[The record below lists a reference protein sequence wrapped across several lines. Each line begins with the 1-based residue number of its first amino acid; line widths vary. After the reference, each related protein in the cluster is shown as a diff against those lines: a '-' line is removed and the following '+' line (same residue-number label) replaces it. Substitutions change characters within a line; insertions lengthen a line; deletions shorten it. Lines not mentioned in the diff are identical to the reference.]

1 MTERRVSV
9 RLVGVGGDQ
18 LKSLLTELGDEG
30 QRALGSIARAA
41 GPASATLQEVDRA
54 AQAAGVEMKGLYE
67 RTALA
72 SAVMRAAAIG
82 AAEVSVRIEAAGL
95 AGRKFKTAAD
105 EATTYGRVLDNLRA
119 TYNPLYAAT
128 REYNSTVEDIRQ
140 AHVAGALSVEEMT
153 RALDRERIAY
163 QQSVVAIQTRQ
174 AALDA
179 AMAAS
184 RGPTTLQRIDA
195 LTGVTGGVARDAA
208 DIEAYGRSMDDLRAK
223 ANPLYATIRR
233 YKDTLAD
240 LRQAHRLGAISAD
253 ELTEAIQRERRAA
266 MASIDVLKGRAT
278 YLAEVSTGANV
289 ATYRM
294 NNLAF
299 QINDIGVSLAGGMNP
314 FVVMAQQGT
323 QIAQIYGFGRGGV
336 NALMRD
342 LSDMARTSGRA
353 VLGIATRFPFVTAA
367 VGAAT
372 LGILGMQEAINDTAA
387 VHVTFGEVA
396 VATWQTLVERVYQLG
411 KPMFDTIASWWET
424 AVTWADWAWE
434 KIVDGA
440 IWMGDLLIK
449 AWKVQAATVVAVYQ
463 AIPDAVG
470 ALALSAVNRVIDA
483 INWMIEKALNGIN
496 ALVDA
501 ANWALSKAGL
511 PGDLERFDP
520 AVFRVSNVD
529 NPYSADLGARRAAY
543 AAQVRGIMQGSP
555 LGEFF
560 DDVTDRAMQM
570 ALNRPDEPGSGG
582 GSSSGGTDA
591 GQAIAQAA
599 DLAARGWAA
608 VAEAL
613 STYSS
618 KARDWG
624 SAVGAALVGAFQSA
638 ESAFRSF
645 IETGKVNW
653 ADLATSI
660 ISDLAMIAARQHIL
674 GPASAALGFILGP
687 RTGNTGTLGLPAF
700 AGGGYT
706 GNGPRAGG
714 LDGRGG
720 FLAMLHPQED
730 VVDRTRRGGY
740 GAPVYITI
748 QAQDVES
755 FRRSRVQVA
764 RDLQRAVSIGRRGM

>member
-9 RLVGVGGDQ
+9 RLVGVGGEQ
-18 LKSLLTELGDEG
+18 LKSLLTELGNEG

-95 AGRKFKTAAD
+95 AGRKFKTAAE

-266 MASIDVLKGRAT
+266 MASIDVLKGRTT

-372 LGILGMQEAINDTAA
+372 LGILGMQ
-387 VHVTFGEVA
+387 G
-396 VATWQTLVERVYQLG
+396 
-411 KPMFDTIASWWET
+411 
-424 AVTWADWAWE
+424 
-434 KIVDGA
+434 
-440 IWMGDLLIK
+440 
-449 AWKVQAATVVAVYQ
+449 
-463 AIPDAVG
+463 
-470 ALALSAVNRVIDA
+470 
-483 INWMIEKALNGIN
+483 
-496 ALVDA
+496 
-501 ANWALSKAGL
+501 
-511 PGDLERFDP
+511 
-520 AVFRVSNVD
+520 
-529 NPYSADLGARRAAY
+529 
-543 AAQVRGIMQGSP
+543 
-555 LGEFF
+555 
-560 DDVTDRAMQM
+560 
-570 ALNRPDEPGSGG
+570 
-582 GSSSGGTDA
+582 
-591 GQAIAQAA
+591 
-599 DLAARGWAA
+599 
-608 VAEAL
+608 
-613 STYSS
+613 
-618 KARDWG
+618 
-624 SAVGAALVGAFQSA
+624 
-638 ESAFRSF
+638 
-645 IETGKVNW
+645 
-653 ADLATSI
+653 
-660 ISDLAMIAARQHIL
+660 
-674 GPASAALGFILGP
+674 
-687 RTGNTGTLGLPAF
+687 
-700 AGGGYT
+700 
-706 GNGPRAGG
+706 
-714 LDGRGG
+714 
-720 FLAMLHPQED
+720 
-730 VVDRTRRGGY
+730 
-740 GAPVYITI
+740 
-748 QAQDVES
+748 
-755 FRRSRVQVA
+755 
-764 RDLQRAVSIGRRGM
+764 